1 MSAPTQR
8 RSTTLAMVAESAG
21 VSVATVSRVLNGRGD
36 VGAATRERVEKL
48 LRQHEYRGRKRSPV
62 RRSPATARLE
72 LLLPDPLTAYSIEI
86 LNGVRDVGVPMVAG
100 GFPDA
105 AIPAG
110 LWARDLVAAG
120 REAVIAVVSDLADE
134 YYQAL
139 VRADLPLV
147 MADPGR
153 VPRPEVASVGAT
165 NFAGG
170 MAAAHHL
177 LGLGHRR
184 IAYVG
189 GPPAA
194 AHNQARL
201 HGMRAALEAAGCPP
215 PPSFVKQGT
224 FTHEHGLVAG
234 SALLTMPE
242 PPTAVFAASD
252 ESASGVIE
260 AARGLGRRVPEDL
273 SVVGFDDTQVAR
285 FSSPPMTT
293 IRQPLREMGRVAA
306 RTALR
311 LAADEHPDSFH
322 IELATELVVRRSTAA
337 LRG

>member
-1 MSAPTQR
+1 MSISTQR
-8 RSTTLAMVAESAG
+8 RSATLAMVAASAG
-21 VSVATVSRVLNGRGD
+21 VSVATVSRVLNGRAD
-36 VGAATRERVEKL
+36 VGAATRERVETL
-48 LRQHEYRGRKRSPV
+48 LRQHEYRGRKRAPV

-72 LLLPDPLTAYSIEI
+72 LLLPEPLSAYSIEI
-86 LNGVRDVGVPMVAG
+86 LNGVRDIGVPAVVG
-100 GFPDA
+100 GFPDPDV
-105 AIPAG
+105 PAG

-120 REAVIAVVSDLADE
+120 REAVIAVVGDLTE
-134 YYQAL
+134 EGYQAL
-139 VRADLPLV
+139 VRAGLPLV
-147 MADPGR
+147 LADPGR
-153 VPRPEVASVGAT
+153 VPRPEAASVGAT

-177 LGLGHRR
+177 VGLGHRR

-189 GPPAA
+189 GPSGA

-201 HGMRAALEAAGCPP
+201 HGLRAALEAAGCPP
-215 PPSFVKQGT
+215 PDEYVRPGT

-234 SALLTMPE
+234 SALLTLPE
-242 PPTAVFAASD
+242 PPTAIFAASD
-252 ESASGVIE
+252 ETASGVIE
-260 AARGLGRRVPEDL
+260 AARGLGRRVPEDV

-311 LAADEHPDSFH
+311 LAVDESPDSYH
-322 IELATELVVRRSTAA
+322 IELATELVVRRSTAP
-337 LRG
+337 LR